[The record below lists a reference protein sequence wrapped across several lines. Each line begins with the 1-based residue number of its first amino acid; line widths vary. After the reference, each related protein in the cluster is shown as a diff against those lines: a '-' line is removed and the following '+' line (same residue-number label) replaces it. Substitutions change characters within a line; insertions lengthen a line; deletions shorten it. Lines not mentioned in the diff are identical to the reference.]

1 MSEGKTKALAFT
13 AKDKFKL
20 WTWLRKNKTR
30 IEQERVKK
38 EDAARQATAD
48 LGFSITAANM
58 TGGGKVVGI
67 KWSGSGTGE
76 RSLRALKEHSFLT
89 RLRKLEAQM
98 GWLLNEL
105 GIPDPCPDVPQ
116 GPPESPAAETN
127 HSQVRPLQES

>member
-1 MSEGKTKALAFT
+1 MSEGKTKSVALT

-20 WTWLRKNKTR
+20 WTWLRKNKSR
-30 IEQERVKK
+30 IEQERVRK

-48 LGFSITAANM
+48 LGFPITTANM
-58 TGGGKVVGI
+58 TGGGKVVGV
-67 KWSGSGTGE
+67 KWSGAGTGE
-76 RSLRALKEHSFLT
+76 KSLRALKEHSLSA